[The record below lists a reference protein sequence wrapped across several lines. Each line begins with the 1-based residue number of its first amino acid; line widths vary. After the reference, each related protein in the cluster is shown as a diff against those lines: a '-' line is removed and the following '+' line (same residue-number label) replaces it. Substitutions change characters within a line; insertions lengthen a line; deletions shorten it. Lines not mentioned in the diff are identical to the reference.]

1 MKTLAN
7 KPIKITNEIIQ
18 LAIHAFDNTESPLN
32 ATGDVIAWL
41 SMKAA
46 LEAVFNHIED
56 KLDMVTPEEN
66 QLYLEKELIREMIK
80 PKDGWIRYRGNPDIR
95 IEVKY
100 EDDKT
105 LTLVGRHSGHKKVI
119 AYRIISEQEE
129 EGRWNDPENFYNITG
144 MHLKPKDDG
153 WIKNTSGMPTNVWP
167 HTLIKLQY
175 ETGLQELLRMEQIP
189 KSVWYS
195 INTPGGRVLPPPIRE
210 YKIIGEFKEERKSS
224 PVPSIDFIKIHENAL
239 QKEEKMWADA
249 YKLTANFIKDAKET
263 KKQTLY
269 DYAWKQ
275 YSKSIDVLT
284 PPEIIELI
292 SEYLKQEGM

>member
-41 SMKAA
+41 SMKTA

-66 QLYLEKELIREMIK
+66 QLHLEKELIREMI
-80 PKDGWIRYRGNPDIR
+80 
-95 IEVKY
+95 
-100 EDDKT
+100 
-105 LTLVGRHSGHKKVI
+105 
-119 AYRIISEQEE
+119 
-129 EGRWNDPENFYNITG
+129 
-144 MHLKPKDDG
+144 KPKDDG

-175 ETGLQELLRMEQIP
+175 ENGLQELLRMEQIP
-189 KSVWYS
+189 KSTWYS
-195 INTPGGRVLPPPIRE
+195 INMPGGRILPPPIKE
-210 YKIIGEFKEERKSS
+210 YRIIGEFKEERKSS

-239 QKEEKMWADA
+239 KKEEKMWADA
-249 YKLTANFIKDAKET
+249 YKLTANFIKDAKEA